1 MLITL
6 LKNFK
11 TIRKQNIKYLLFLR
25 ERKSVNILNK
35 FLSVTRHE
43 TLPTVAITI
52 VLFGDLRKA
61 LKYLV
66 VAAQV
71 AFDILVAATC
81 LEVTFTPYK

>member
-1 MLITL
+1 M
-6 LKNFK
+6 
-11 TIRKQNIKYLLFLR
+11 
-25 ERKSVNILNK
+25 NILNK

-66 VAAQV
+66 VAVQV

-81 LEVTFTPYK
+81 LEVIYTPYK

>member
-1 MLITL
+1 M
-6 LKNFK
+6 
-11 TIRKQNIKYLLFLR
+11 
-25 ERKSVNILNK
+25 NILNK

-81 LEVTFTPYK
+81 LEVT

>member
-1 MLITL
+1 M
-6 LKNFK
+6 
-11 TIRKQNIKYLLFLR
+11 
-25 ERKSVNILNK
+25 NILNK

-71 AFDILVAATC
+71 VFDILVAATC
-81 LEVTFTPYK
+81 LAVIYTPDK

>member
-43 TLPTVAITI
+43 TLHTVAITI

>member
-1 MLITL
+1 M
-6 LKNFK
+6 
-11 TIRKQNIKYLLFLR
+11 
-25 ERKSVNILNK
+25 NILNK

-81 LEVTFTPYK
+81 LEVIYSPYK